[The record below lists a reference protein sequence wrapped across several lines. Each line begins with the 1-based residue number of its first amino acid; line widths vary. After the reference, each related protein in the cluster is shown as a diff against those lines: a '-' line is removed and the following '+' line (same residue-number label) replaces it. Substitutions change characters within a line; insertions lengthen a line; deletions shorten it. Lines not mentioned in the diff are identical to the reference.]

1 MVGTLASDTVLRSN
15 VDGAVLVGTSASASW
30 TIVAQNC
37 FCVQIV
43 SVGGSCRLQIV
54 VVSAGKVYVV
64 SVVVVTMWW

>member
-1 MVGTLASDTVLRSN
+1 MVSTLASDTVLGSN

-43 SVGGSCRLQIV
+43 SVGGSCRLVGV
-54 VVSAGKVYVV
+54 VVRAGRVCVV
-64 SVVVVTMWW
+64 SVVVVTVWW